1 MRSES
6 SQGSGGFQRLLPD
19 PRTLLPRCHDAQEE
33 GQLSIG
39 EPKRRSVRLSVKPAP
54 AKVKTKPKREAGKDK
69 YADKKCKQKGKG
81 EQREN
86 RLKWLTRNLKDL
98 PVENGETK
106 SKERPA
112 SNEAEETRS
121 QV

>member
-1 MRSES
+1 MEIKPEL
-6 SQGSGGFQRLLPD
+6 GGQ
-19 PRTLLPRCHDAQEE
+19 
-33 GQLSIG
+33 
-39 EPKRRSVRLSVKPAP
+39 KRINLQS
-54 AKVKTKPKREAGKDK
+54 
-69 YADKKCKQKGKG
+69 KKFKQKGTG